1 MAENQTLADLLR
13 QKAESVINFPTEVVR
28 NLTDPQAFLKSFGYT
43 PSQQLSGYSAGYSGV
58 PQKPPSDIGVLDP
71 NNIQYEKG
79 YGGGELANT
88 LTSIAAPLTSVAKPF
103 VKPVAKAIGEH
114 AWNATENMMQQ
125 QGLMPSIVPRNESLA
140 NALRNT
146 KTGEFDIRYDPRA
159 NEQERLKN
167 LITHTEQFNQNKIP
181 SVTLADF
188 EGRPFI
194 TSMADRTA
202 AGADLLGVNNVM
214 YKRPVPLYGGQDY
227 MFNNPNQVW
236 ASAQSAVTPIIQNAK
251 ILKEATGQNPI
262 YIPWRMS
269 PKGGDFAHM
278 TGESMIAHAEAAM
291 GKSDKTTL
299 NNSIKELLPSWK
311 GVDSPQS
318 ISQYRSAPKKVRDA
332 IMQVMDRDFRD
343 LGGLNYG
350 EARIAVSDPRQLNAM
365 EGGIQNVGE
374 IFADKPMIMHSGH
387 PSYPRGIAGQGL
399 GTLQENRNIFELLP
413 NVAKE
418 RGIVNPTNPSAND
431 LRALQMK
438 PYAGILTPKLLK
450 DLGY

>member
-1 MAENQTLADLLR
+1 VAENQTLADLLR
-13 QKAESVINFPTEVVR
+13 QKAQSVIDFPTNVAR
-28 NLTDPQAFLKSFGYT
+28 NLSDPQAFLKSFGYT
-43 PSQQLSGYSAGYSGV
+43 PSQQLSGFSAGYAGV
-58 PQKPPSDIGVLDP
+58 PEKPPSDIGVLDP
-71 NNIQYEKG
+71 RNIEYNKG
-79 YGGGELANT
+79 YGSGEDAALAT
-88 LTSIAAPLTSVAKPF
+88 MVAAPFAPLAKPI
-103 VKPVAKAIGEH
+103 AKAAGRQ
-114 AWNATENMMQQ
+114 AWNATENMMIN

-146 KTGEFDIRYDPRA
+146 KTAEFDPRYDTRKL
-159 NEQERLKN
+159 EQERLKN
-167 LITHTEQFNQNKIP
+167 LITHTEQLNLNPIP
-181 SVTLADF
+181 SVSLADF

-202 AGADLLGVNNVM
+202 AGADLLGVNGVM

-262 YIPWRMS
+262 YIPWRMA
-269 PKGGDFAHM
+269 PTGGDFAHM

-291 GKSDKTTL
+291 GKSDKTAL

-311 GVDSPQS
+311 GVDSPQN

-387 PSYPRGIAGQGL
+387 PSYPRGVAGQGL
-399 GTLQENRNIFELLP
+399 GRLEENRNIFELLP

>member
-13 QKAESVINFPTEVVR
+13 QKAESVINFPTDVVR

-43 PSQQLSGYSAGYSGV
+43 PNQQLSGYSAGYSGV

-71 NNIQYEKG
+71 NNIEYNKG

-114 AWNATENMMQQ
+114 AWNATENIMQN
-125 QGLMPSIVPRNESLA
+125 QGLMPNIVPRNESLA
-140 NALRNT
+140 NALRNI
-146 KTGEFDIRYDPRA
+146 KTGEFDPRYDLRKL
-159 NEQERLKN
+159 EQDRLKN
-167 LITHTEQFNQNKIP
+167 LVTHTEQLNQNKIP

-202 AGADLLGVNNVM
+202 AGADLLGVNGVM
-214 YKRPVPLYGGQDY
+214 YKRPVPLFGGQDY
-227 MFNNPNQVW
+227 MFNSPNQVW

-262 YIPWRMS
+262 YVPWRMA
-269 PKGGDFAHM
+269 PTGGDFAHM

-291 GKSDKTTL
+291 GKTDKTAL

-318 ISQYRSAPKKVRDA
+318 ISQYRSAPKKVRDS

-374 IFADKPMIMHSGH
+374 IFADKPMIMQSGH

-399 GTLQENRNIFELLP
+399 GRLKENRNIFELLP
-413 NVAKE
+413 NVVKE
-418 RGIVNPTNPSAND
+418 RGIVDPKNPSAND

-438 PYAGILTPKLLK
+438 PYAGIITPQILK

>member
-1 MAENQTLADLLR
+1 VAENQTLADLLR
-13 QKAESVINFPTEVVR
+13 QKAQSIVDFPTTVVR
-28 NLTDPQAFLKSFGYT
+28 NLSDPQAFLKSFGYT
-43 PSQQLSGYSAGYSGV
+43 PSQQLSGFSAGYAGV
-58 PQKPPSDIGVLDP
+58 PEKQPSDIGVLDP
-71 NNIQYEKG
+71 NNREYSKG
-79 YGGGELANT
+79 YSSGEDAGLVTALA
-88 LTSIAAPLTSVAKPF
+88 SPFAPF
-103 VKPVAKAIGEH
+103 VKPVAKAAGKQ

-146 KTGEFDIRYDPRA
+146 KTGDFDPRYDLRKL
-159 NEQERLKN
+159 EQDRLKN
-167 LITHTEQFNQNKIP
+167 LVTHTEQFNQNKIP

-202 AGADLLGVNNVM
+202 AGADLLGVNGVM

-227 MFNNPNQVW
+227 MFNSPNQVW

-262 YIPWRMS
+262 YVPWRMA
-269 PKGGDFAHM
+269 PTGGDFAHM

-291 GKSDKTTL
+291 GKTDKTAL

-318 ISQYRSAPKKVRDA
+318 ISQYRSAPKKVRDS

-374 IFADKPMIMHSGH
+374 IFADKPMIMQSGH

-399 GTLQENRNIFELLP
+399 GRLQENRNIYELLP
-413 NVAKE
+413 NLAKE
-418 RGIVNPTNPSAND
+418 RGVVNPTNPSAND

>member
-1 MAENQTLADLLR
+1 MADNQSLADLLR
-13 QKAESVINFPTEVVR
+13 QKADILL
-28 NLTDPQAFLKSFGYT
+28 NLPSEATRFISDPQAIIKSLGYT

-58 PQKPPSDIGVLDP
+58 PAKPPSDIGVLDP
-71 NNIQYEKG
+71 NNNEYNKG
-79 YGGGELANT
+79 YGSGEFAANVTPFAALAGGIT
-88 LTSIAAPLTSVAKPF
+88 KPF
-103 VKPVAKAIGEH
+103 VKPVARAIGEQ

-125 QGLMPSIVPRNESLA
+125 QGLMPNIVPRNESLA
-140 NALRNT
+140 NALRNI
-146 KTGEFDIRYDPRA
+146 KTGEFDFRYDLRKL
-159 NEQERLKN
+159 EQNRLKN
-167 LITHTEQFNQNKIP
+167 LITHTEQLNQNKIP
-181 SVTLADF
+181 DVTLADF

-202 AGADLLGVNNVM
+202 AGADLLGVNGVM
-214 YKRPVPLYGGQDY
+214 YKRPVSLYGGQDY
-227 MFNNPNQVW
+227 MFNSPNQVW
-236 ASAQSAVTPIIQNAK
+236 ASAQNAVTPIIQNAK

-262 YIPWRMS
+262 YIPWRMA
-269 PKGGDFAHM
+269 PTGGDFAHM

-291 GKSDKTTL
+291 DKTDKKVL
-299 NNSIKELLPSWK
+299 NNSIKELLPNWK
-311 GVDSPQS
+311 GVDSPAS
-318 ISQYRSAPKKVRDA
+318 IAQYRAAPKKVRDS

-374 IFADKPMIMHSGH
+374 IFADQPMIMKSGH

-399 GTLQENRNIFELLP
+399 GRLQENRNIFELLP

-418 RGIVNPTNPSAND
+418 RGILNPTNPSAND